1 MPFYIAAAEGRM
13 KEFATFVPDEATQEL
28 WRGRSEV
35 AGTLDRAEAVAHETF
50 DELCRALETVPDAR
64 LNDLQPHP
72 MDPARQ
78 ATTAPLTPLTEEAR
92 KARPFM
98 DGMDSASSFLR
109 RRNPFAVLMS
119 RQLLFTLC

>member
-1 MPFYIAAAEGRM
+1 MGEARTVQALLYGCALTMPFYIAAAEGRM

-78 ATTAPLTPLTEEAR
+78 ATTAPLTPLTS
-92 KARPFM
+92 
-98 DGMDSASSFLR
+98 GNHTR
-109 RRNPFAVLMS
+109 RRARCS
-119 RQLLFTLC
+119 